1 MSFIKSLHV
10 LKDFDGISVPESVKM
25 EWCPFWL
32 QIHGLPLRLM
42 NEKVGLVLEESI
54 GDVEEVETCGDQ
66 TTWVRY
72 AAT

>member
-10 LKDFDGISVPESVKM
+10 LKHFDGISVPESVKT
-25 EWCPFWL
+25 EWCPFWV

-54 GDVEEVETCGDQ
+54 GDVEEVETCGDH
-66 TTWVRY
+66 TTWD
-72 AAT
+72 TT

>member
-25 EWCPFWL
+25 EWCPFRV

-54 GDVEEVETCGDQ
+54 GDVEEVETCGDH
-66 TTWVRY
+66 TTWD
-72 AAT
+72 TT